1 MFYNVISM
9 SILYKHKKKS
19 SKITAGTGMKVIL
32 FILFIT
38 VFSTEIFAKNVY
50 SCEGQATMCVRKAE
64 GLWRADIC
72 DSGNY
77 IFVFNSDYSELQY
90 DKLIGRRNGV
100 EKKVTEFLK
109 CKTVTNVSKKRNSEL
124 LGSSNGR
131 LTCIDFDGSQ
141 LGIPEVIEEVVHI
154 SSNKDRFAIYP
165 KNSHAFLMNGLSAD
179 TATFGKCT

>member
-1 MFYNVISM
+1 
-9 SILYKHKKKS
+9 
-19 SKITAGTGMKVIL
+19 MKVFLLVI
-32 FILFIT
+32 
-38 VFSTEIFAKNVY
+38 IFAFFLPKGFSKNVY
-50 SCEGQATMCVRKAE
+50 SCEGQATMCVRKVD

-90 DKLIGRRNGV
+90 DKVIGRRNGV

-109 CKTVTNVSKKRNSEL
+109 CKSVRNVSRERNQQL
-124 LGSSNGR
+124 LGASNGR

-141 LGIPEVIEEVVHI
+141 LGIPEVIEEVIHI

-165 KNSHAFLMNGLSAD
+165 MHSHGFLMNGPSAD
-179 TATFGKCT
+179 TATFGICTKLK

>member
-1 MFYNVISM
+1 M
-9 SILYKHKKKS
+9 SILYKNKKNA
-19 SKITAGTGMKVIL
+19 SKTIAGTRMKVIS

-38 VFSTEIFAKNVY
+38 VLSTDIFAKNVY
-50 SCEGQATMCVRKAE
+50 SCEGQATMCVQIVE
-64 GLWRADIC
+64 GLWRTDIC

-90 DKLIGRRNGV
+90 DKLIGRKKGV

-109 CKTVTNVSKKRNSEL
+109 CKTVTNVSKKRNSEF

-131 LTCIDFDGSQ
+131 LTRIDFDGSQ
-141 LGIPEVIEEVVHI
+141 SGIPEVIEEVVHI

-165 KNSHAFLMNGLSAD
+165 THSHAFLMNGPSAD

>member
-1 MFYNVISM
+1 M
-9 SILYKHKKKS
+9 
-19 SKITAGTGMKVIL
+19 GTGMQAIL

-50 SCEGQATMCVRKAE
+50 SCEGQATMCVRKVE
-64 GLWRADIC
+64 GLWRADVC

-77 IFVFNSDYSELQY
+77 IFVFNSDYSELKY

-109 CKTVTNVSKKRNSEL
+109 CKTVMNVSKKRNREL

-165 KNSHAFLMNGLSAD
+165 MHSHAYLMNGPSAE
-179 TATFGKCT
+179 TATFGKCTKLK